1 MFPSAR
7 ASLVLALHAVVLALI
22 AAFVAVL
29 ALKQQNPFK
38 KHYRTMVAFLVDV
51 FIYAMIVVLSIK
63 LEGFAEEVATSA
75 SILLGLL
82 GSQLLILIM
91 VPILGWFCLALW
103 VLLLFFI
110 VYRLISGRNRGP
122 PRQKNPSQ
130 NQVGIQDRVIIS
142 RPAPQDYN
150 QSQAHAIT
158 SQPAQVQEY
167 NQSHDHM
174 TIEMTASQDGP
185 INTGKRWIS
194 VYNLWQEK
202 FNQVCHRDVDD
213 SLVFQRFNL
222 AKQDCSRLF
231 IRSVASRSN
240 LWALI
245 MNDVIGFSEQDLKLS
260 PNFLPDEW
268 IKEHWDEG
276 FDITAIAGAD
286 NGSSLVVMSKGTQFL
301 NQTYKVNDPFP
312 SDYIEDMQKR
322 EYFITAMATSGS
334 KWAVVVSK
342 GAGFSSQYV
351 RFDGDLSDESIRA
364 WSDHGYS
371 ITATAA
377 TADKVAFVFSRR
389 LGYLVQNKT
398 LSTSDFPDRQIAA
411 NCSDEFYVSSI
422 CYGAPTA
429 LSVLST
435 D

>member
-7 ASLVLALHAVVLALI
+7 ATLVIALHAVVLALI
-22 AAFVAVL
+22 AIFVAVL

-38 KHYRTMVAFLVDV
+38 KHYATMVAFLIDV
-51 FIYAMIVVLSIK
+51 FIYATIVVLSIK
-63 LEGFAEEVATSA
+63 LEGFAEEVATNI

-82 GSQLLILIM
+82 GSELLILIM
-91 VPILGWFCLALW
+91 VPILGWICLVLW
-103 VLLLFFI
+103 VLFLFFI

-122 PRQKNPSQ
+122 PPQKNPSQ
-130 NQVGIQDRVIIS
+130 NQVGIQDHVIIP
-142 RPAPQDYN
+142 RPAQQDYN
-150 QSQAHAIT
+150 QSQGHAIIP
-158 SQPAQVQEY
+158 QLAQFQEY
-167 NQSHDHM
+167 NQSQSQDHI
-174 TIEMTASQDGP
+174 TIEMTTSQDGP
-185 INTGKRWIS
+185 INTEKRWIS

-213 SLVFQRFNL
+213 SLVFQRIKL
-222 AKQDCSRLF
+222 AKQDCRRLF
-231 IRSVASRSN
+231 ITSVASRSN

-245 MNDVIGFSEQDLKLS
+245 MNDVIGFSDQVYKLS
-260 PNFLPDEW
+260 PNFLPYEW
-268 IKEHWDEG
+268 IKEHWNED
-276 FDITAIAGAD
+276 FHITAIAGAD
-286 NGSSLVVMSKGTQFL
+286 NGSSLVVMSKGIQLL
-301 NQTYKVNDPFP
+301 NQTYKVSDSFP

-322 EYFITAMATSGS
+322 GYFITAMATSGS

-351 RFDGDLSDESIRA
+351 RFHGDLSDESIRA

-389 LGYLVQNKT
+389 LGYLVHNKT
-398 LSTSDFPDRQIAA
+398 LSTSDFPDRQITA
-411 NCSDEFYVSSI
+411 NCSYGFYVSSI

-429 LSVLST
+429 L
-435 D
+435 